1 MKTYPITAKEVGR
14 KGDVVTIKYSD
25 GRPHRVRGP
34 FQGSSELIEID
45 LGDILNRE
53 NIESARR
60 PYQPGDWR
68 DA

>member
-1 MKTYPITAKEVGR
+1 MRTYPITSKEVGR
-14 KGDVVTIKYSD
+14 QGDLVTIKYSD
-25 GRPHRVRGP
+25 GKLHRVRGP

-45 LGDILNRE
+45 LGDILSRE

-68 DA
+68 AA